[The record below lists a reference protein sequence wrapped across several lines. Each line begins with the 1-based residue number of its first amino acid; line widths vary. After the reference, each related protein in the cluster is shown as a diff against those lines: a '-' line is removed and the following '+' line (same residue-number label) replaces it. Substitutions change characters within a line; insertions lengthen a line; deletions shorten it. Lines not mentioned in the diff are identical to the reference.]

1 MPIIM
6 NPNIDILWIG
16 IGNLLYTL
24 GFITA
29 IFYLLRGRHHPRWLL
44 YMLIAGGYAIH
55 TYGLYL
61 RGLEVGGCPVGN
73 TFEIVQFVIWS
84 LTFCFLVL
92 GPAFRMSLFGFFT
105 AGLAVIL
112 AILSFAIPTWDSA
125 YPDRISEISA
135 SIEFHA
141 SLAVFS
147 YGIFGMLA
155 VSSTLYLLQNFAL
168 KRHQFKGVYA
178 FLPSLVESESMSLRM
193 LAAGTGVLTI
203 SLLVGSFYWSQNFA
217 EVNAPKFF
225 SSIAVWIAYLIVLG
239 LRLTNR
245 LYARKLAVTCVA
257 LFLIAILS
265 IWPVGNSRS
274 SSEINEPISELVPSE

>member
-1 MPIIM
+1 MSS
-6 NPNIDILWIG
+6 NTDILWIG
-16 IGNLLYTL
+16 IGNLIYTL
-24 GFITA
+24 GFVTA
-29 IFYLLRGRHHPRWLL
+29 ILYLIRAKHHPRWLL
-44 YMLIAGGYAIH
+44 YIIIAGGYAIQ

-61 RGLEVGGCPVGN
+61 RGMEVGGCPVGN

-105 AGLAVIL
+105 AGLAVL
-112 AILSFAIPTWDSA
+112 LSILSFAIPTWDSP

-178 FLPSLVESESMSLRM
+178 FLPSLVESESMTLRI
-193 LAAGTGVLTI
+193 LVAGTGVLTV
-203 SLLVGSFYWSQNFA
+203 SLLVGSLYWSQNLA
-217 EVNAPKFF
+217 EVNGPKFF
-225 SSIAVWIAYLIVLG
+225 SSIAVWLAYLIVLG

-245 LYARKLAVTCVA
+245 LFARKLAVACVA

-274 SSEINEPISELVPSE
+274 SNEINEPISDKVLPE